1 LLPILSKDGFFI
13 IKVGYTKDLNARYKE
28 LLSEHQVSNM
38 YLIYAQIIKCEPI
51 ENNLHKILQ
60 TSKNVTFYPIAK
72 MKTKKVESSVV
83 CIETYIFN
91 YSTLKTIILEVY
103 KMESVYESN
112 ILDKKITLTNIN
124 IKLKDKEIELK
135 DKDIELKD
143 KEIELAQINSN
154 KEIELAKINSNKE
167 IEVLKL
173 QFDILKLQFELAKLN
188 KS

>member
-143 KEIELAQINSN
+143 KEIEL
-154 KEIELAKINSNKE
+154 KDKDIELVKINSNKE

-173 QFDILKLQFELAKLN
+173 QIELLNLQIEMAKFN
-188 KS
+188 KG

>member
-1 LLPILSKDGFFI
+1 MLPILSKDEFFI

-38 YLIYAQIIKCEPI
+38 YLIYAQLIKCEPI
-51 ENNLHKILQ
+51 ENNLHKFLQ

-135 DKDIELKD
+135 DKDLELKD
-143 KEIELAQINSN
+143 KEIEL
-154 KEIELAKINSNKE
+154 KDKDIELVKINSNKE

-173 QFDILKLQFELAKLN
+173 QIELLNLQIEMAKFN
-188 KS
+188 KG